1 MTDGCTDAEACLQLE
16 RLFLRLASINDDPKL
31 EQYAHGSLMQ
41 IICTISSGGPT
52 VHSKG
57 MELLSHLNRRIKGN
71 TNITLPFDDLAVFLG
86 TNCSQRNAIATNFAM
101 VYLKMAVR
109 RLNED
114 DHSRALPL
122 LLKALNANID
132 DNNIVHQLLLLTTG
146 GWVRLSQMN
155 FEKWPNLEQLS
166 DTRIRAFILQYF
178 TDILAFPYPSGK
190 LEASVALVEAHQMY
204 SLSCIS
210 VNTYLRIAKDLFLST
225 SFSVTTVK
233 VAVLKVLSSA
243 HFKDVDILPL
253 LPLALASGCNEVE
266 FAADAAM
273 KKVDVG
279 EALKEKQVVD
289 KLFSFYLGSASK
301 VKVAVLKVLSS
312 AHFKDVDILP
322 LLPLALA
329 SGCNE
334 VEFAAD
340 AAMKK
345 VDVGEALKEKQVV
358 DKLFSFYLGSA
369 SKDTPKEDQV
379 PHASVRLKLRIM
391 PLLIRSSIAPTIFP
405 LNVKVAFDGLFG
417 GVDVPHSQ
425 KLQQL
430 AAEFLLLLVK
440 NCPPNF
446 MPTFGPIIFSSL
458 RKLIDNCE
466 YTNVVALGY
475 QCFGIIGRNVPKLIT
490 KDMAL
495 VQETF
500 DAIPK
505 APDDVSASIIDCL
518 VTWLPT
524 FCALNDAA
532 SAGVLQ
538 TLISSYIQHDS
549 PKCRLVALKY
559 VEALVKSPALEFRW
573 MLCQACGDA
582 RDEIRRE
589 ACRLLELSVS
599 QKQFMPAFED
609 MTEYLHKKLKL
620 DNEAAKVVE
629 TGPDGVKKKKEMF
642 PDEVFQIVAEYVFA
656 CACVSSGHAAILR
669 PEKDESSTQL
679 FPDIYAFLTGV
690 LERRPEAI
698 SAFLDIVLQA
708 IEVNPLIHLLDIA
721 IILLNCNGGKIKESS
736 RERVVG
742 VLRQYLNSSA
752 RASICSSV
760 ANMFV
765 VALSE
770 SERNTLLSENLAAL
784 ENNPNVL
791 PSAGWICAYVTCIRS
806 DSMNARRIDD
816 VQKRLVAVMK
826 ANSAQ
831 PNALLESSCAALCE
845 SLRRSPIALGTT
857 CAVELYNLRSDEWFT
872 TVAEQM
878 GKLAKS
884 RKDTVTTR
892 LKEAAAGCLGF
903 LSSLNLQLAL
913 YEKIISELFSIGEG
927 SPQPELQ
934 FTVGDALFDAAF
946 GEQSPSR
953 RNTFAESEKT
963 FLDAFGEERRD
974 VVERRLS
981 SLLDVIMGAKLIH
994 TNRHLR
1000 QSALIWLFVLTKRG
1014 AAADLIV
1021 IAQRLS
1027 QIQLAFINALA
1038 ESNDFSQDVASKGLG
1053 VVFELGNETQK
1064 KAMMNELVNALSS
1077 GRRMVTS
1084 ITADTPVFESGEM
1097 GKAPGGENLTTYQEL
1112 CSLATD
1118 LNQPELM
1125 YRFMQLANHNAL
1137 WNSKKGAAF
1146 GFNVVLQQART
1157 DLEPFLAQI
1166 VPKLFRYRYDPD
1178 LRVQQSMRTI
1188 WHTLTSSK
1196 KNVVEEYADLIF
1208 AELLIT
1214 LSSSLWR
1221 TRESSCLALSD
1232 LLSTNCTTN
1241 MHERFGELFG
1251 ILFRVQDDVKESVR
1265 LAANR
1270 ALSSL
1275 IKVSIRECSSD
1286 RGEKATRLIGALL
1299 PALIEK
1305 GMRSVVKANR
1315 MFSLKAVMDL
1325 SKEAGAAL
1333 QPHLVAVVPCLLES
1347 LSETEP
1353 TVLSYLAARSESEE
1367 LEALDTAR
1375 TSAARISPMMQTLHD
1390 VIPLISE
1397 QVLSDL
1403 APRLCE
1409 LLRASVGLTTRTG
1422 ACQFVINVCLR
1433 RQQILLGSRH
1443 VCDKLMQALFS
1454 GLRDRNPTVRKQF
1467 ASAISYL
1474 LKFCS
1479 DGQTET
1485 LLKFVREK
1493 LEGDQEEDKTT
1504 ALHVLRS
1511 LAANNNE
1518 FLSSCATSL
1527 IPHVFLATCQQ
1538 VEKGDEA
1545 AKKKQEMWDE
1555 LWSEMITETSS
1566 TIRLHRKEMMELAVC
1581 TLKENPVWAMKAQ
1594 AAIMLAKIVDAV
1606 AEDIEPSDA
1615 DEIYSTLIS
1624 VLTGRL
1630 WDGKVKVI
1638 QAVTVLLQSAG
1649 EKLAAE
1655 WSKSSTIEQKFA
1667 PIWKECKKK
1676 DRTYSAEA
1684 IICASVFCEKM
1695 HDVTDATE
1703 LFALIKHIIAV
1714 GGQQSSDSEDSEG
1727 DKANNIGKVAARN
1740 AHIVRVVS
1748 ALPRTLLAFDFGVE
1762 VICGVL
1768 ESSTV
1773 YWKVKQALVVE
1784 LPHLLERWRFE
1795 GVFDM
1800 STQFMAVACLLL
1812 DNANQRRSFAQQCC
1826 VVLERITEGALS
1838 GRWRLVTTTISD
1850 LTSKLMNSEVVDSSL
1865 TFGPLLRRLVE

>member
-225 SFSVTTVK
+225 SFSVTT
-233 VAVLKVLSSA
+233 
-243 HFKDVDILPL
+243 
-253 LPLALASGCNEVE
+253 
-266 FAADAAM
+266 
-273 KKVDVG
+273 
-279 EALKEKQVVD
+279 
-289 KLFSFYLGSASK
+289 

-1196 KNVVEEYADLIF
+1196 KNVVED
-1208 AELLIT
+1208 
-1214 LSSSLWR
+1214 
-1221 TRESSCLALSD
+1221 CLALSD

-1748 ALPRTLLAFDFGVE
+1748 ALPRTLLAFDFEEMTKGVE